1 MVAAVSAALNPEASS
16 QVAHQNPKRPPLL
29 ASEAENGVFGA
40 RRQKSR
46 EVTSRY
52 LSSTPSSSTTTTT
65 FSSNSSSWRRH
76 TSPLVSRTVPGTPMR
91 SQSAEPRRPAN
102 PRLST
107 PGNSGEM
114 SAAAKLLVAS
124 TRSLSVSFQ
133 AESFS
138 LPISRAKPAPSA
150 SNLNSVRKG
159 TPERKKMTPLRD
171 QAENSKPIDQ
181 HRWPGKS
188 RELNSLTRRVD
199 FTSEQK
205 KLGGSGSVVRELQKS
220 MIDEIS
226 KASVNGRLNVQSTN
240 SGARSAI
247 TSDPGVSSENNG
259 GIQECGNFAQVCGGT
274 RGVIVPARFW
284 QETTNRL
291 VSKNNVLNTVAP
303 LKLNGMKKS
312 FIDSPISS
320 PQGVSNS
327 TGLSSLRG
335 MVRAASPTKLVGSSA
350 PSPLRGMASS
360 SRVRNVVASMLNS
373 DTPSILSF
381 AAEVRRGKV
390 GDNLVVDAHLLRM
403 LYNRHLQWRFINARA
418 DAAMLIQKVTSEKSL
433 YNAWVTTLKLRH
445 SVKSKRV
452 EFQLLQRSLKLHS
465 ILKGQMLYLYD
476 WDLIDRDVSS
486 SLSGAIEALEAST
499 LRLPVVG
506 GAKAD
511 IQNVKDAICSA
522 VDVMQAMASSICSL
536 LTKVNEVNSL
546 VSELATVTSKER
558 TLLDHCKDLLST
570 LAAMQVKDC
579 SLRAHIL
586 QLRVEPW
593 SLTTEV

>member
-1 MVAAVSAALNPEASS
+1 MVATVSVALNPEASS

-29 ASEAENGVFGA
+29 ASEAENGVFCA
-40 RRQKSR
+40 RRQQSR
-46 EVTSRY
+46 EIASRY

-65 FSSNSSSWRRH
+65 SSSNSSSWRRH

-91 SQSAEPRRPAN
+91 SQSAERRRPAN
-102 PRLST
+102 PQPST
-107 PGNSGEM
+107 PVNSGEM

-150 SNLNSVRKG
+150 SNLSSVRKG
-159 TPERKKMTPLRD
+159 TPERRKMTPLRD
-171 QAENSKPIDQ
+171 QAENSKPIEQ

-188 RELNSLTRRVD
+188 RELNSLARRVD

-205 KLGGSGSVVRELQKS
+205 KLGGSGSVVRGLQKS

-259 GIQECGNFAQVCGGT
+259 GIQECGNFAQLCGGT

-291 VSKNNVLNTVAP
+291 VSKNNVLDTVAP
-303 LKLNGMKKS
+303 LKLNGVRKS

-335 MVRAASPTKLVGSSA
+335 VVRAASPTKLVGSSA

-360 SRVRNVVASMLNS
+360 SRVRNGVASMLNS

-418 DAAMLIQKVTSEKSL
+418 DAAMLIQKVTSE
-433 YNAWVTTLKLRH
+433 
-445 SVKSKRV
+445 
-452 EFQLLQRSLKLHS
+452 
-465 ILKGQMLYLYD
+465 MLYLYD

-486 SLSGAIEALEAST
+486 SLSGAIEALEVST
-499 LRLPVVG
+499 LPLPVVG

-546 VSELATVTSKER
+546 VSELANVTSKER
-558 TLLDHCKDLLST
+558 ALLDHCKDFLST
-570 LAAMQVKDC
+570 LAAMQD
-579 SLRAHIL
+579 
-586 QLRVEPW
+586 
-593 SLTTEV
+593 LTTLQVRLCPSAMENSHSGQASKS